1 MKQYSN
7 RSQPGFSLLEILIAA
22 AILPNV
28 GRAPFMSRAVEEEQR
43 TKCMEI
49 LFPRSVLG
57 LFGRLSKVFP

>member
-28 GRAPFMSRAVEEEQR
+28 GRAPFMSRAEEE
-43 TKCMEI
+43 E
-49 LFPRSVLG
+49 
-57 LFGRLSKVFP
+57 

>member
-28 GRAPFMSRAVEEEQR
+28 GRATFMSRAEEE
-43 TKCMEI
+43 E
-49 LFPRSVLG
+49 
-57 LFGRLSKVFP
+57 